1 MMGFRLATM
10 VQMIGAIALG
20 WDFWGVHPLHRRG
33 QHHRPRSRSEGFLVM
48 RVGIIFLWLRGSAEP
63 VRTRT
68 GSSDC
73 ATTRAWLRTRA
84 REGLP
89 ATPDNAD

>member
-1 MMGFRLATM
+1 M
-10 VQMIGAIALG
+10 VQMIGAILLG
-20 WDFWGVHPLHRRG
+20 WASGCPIHSID
-33 QHHRPRSRSEGFLVM
+33 EGNTIGRAVTVGGLLVIW
-48 RVGIIFLWLRGSAEP
+48 VGITFLLLRGSAEP

-73 ATTRAWLRTRA
+73 ATTRTWLRTRA